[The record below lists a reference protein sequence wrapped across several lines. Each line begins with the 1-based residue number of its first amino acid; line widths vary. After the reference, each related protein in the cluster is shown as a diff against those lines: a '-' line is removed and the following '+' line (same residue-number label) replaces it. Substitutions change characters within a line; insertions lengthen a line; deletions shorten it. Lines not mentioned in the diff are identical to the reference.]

1 MIPVPTTALRSSR
14 RPSAVVA
21 AASVGLTSVVVA
33 LAFGLSVGTAVA
45 ARTAPRVSVKADIGG
60 AVQLL
65 RPFVVETARSAD
77 AAEYERGMQ
86 AMALLRIRPQDA
98 FPGWTVS
105 FRKARSG
112 LLGVTLVQERRVE
125 IYVRLNRPIT
135 GTAHDLAHE
144 LGHVTDVT
152 YNDDQLRA
160 HYLALRNR
168 PLTTPWWTCSG
179 CGDMQVGAGDFAE
192 TFAMWAAPR
201 FRFYSELAPV
211 PSDEAMT
218 RFARL
223 LPSNI
228 ASQNPADADPEAVP
242 DSNLSA

>member
-1 MIPVPTTALRSSR
+1 MIPVPTTKFRGSR
-14 RPSAVVA
+14 RPSAVVL
-21 AASVGLTSVVVA
+21 ASLGLTSVVVA
-33 LAFGLSVGTAVA
+33 FIFGLSVGTATA
-45 ARTAPRVSVKADIGG
+45 ARNAPRVSVKADIGG
-60 AVQLL
+60 ALQLL
-65 RPFVVETARSAD
+65 RPFVVETAKPAD
-77 AAEYERGMQ
+77 SAEYERGMQ
-86 AMALLRIRPQDA
+86 AMALLRMRPQDA
-98 FPGWTVS
+98 FPGWTIS

-125 IYVRLNRPIT
+125 IYVRLNRPVT
-135 GTAHDLAHE
+135 GTAHDIAHE

-160 HYLALRNR
+160 QYLALRNR
-168 PLTTPWWTCSG
+168 PPTTPWWTCSG

-192 TFAMWAAPR
+192 TFALWAAPR

-211 PSDEAMT
+211 PTEEAMT